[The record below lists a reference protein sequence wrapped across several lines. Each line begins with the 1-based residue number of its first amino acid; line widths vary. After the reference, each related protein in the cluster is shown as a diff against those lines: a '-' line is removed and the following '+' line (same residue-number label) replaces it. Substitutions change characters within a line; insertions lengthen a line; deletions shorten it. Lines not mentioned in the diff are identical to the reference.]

1 MRFSSLD
8 GWLSWQETLHPN
20 EIELGLERVA
30 AVARGLGLLPAPFLA
45 ITVGGTNGKGST
57 VAMLEAILRA
67 AGYRVGAYVS
77 PHLLRYNERVRVDGT
92 DAADTALCEAFEL
105 ALGEGVEAHAGRHDA
120 DDPFSV

>member
-45 ITVGGTNGKGST
+45 ITVGGTSNVAHST
-57 VAMLEAILRA
+57 PVNDRNSSPSSNPLRA
-67 AGYRVGAYVS
+67 PHAFVSRMSTRVTQLKRS
-77 PHLLRYNERVRVDGT
+77 RFK
-92 DAADTALCEAFEL
+92 AF
-105 ALGEGVEAHAGRHDA
+105 G
-120 DDPFSV
+120 